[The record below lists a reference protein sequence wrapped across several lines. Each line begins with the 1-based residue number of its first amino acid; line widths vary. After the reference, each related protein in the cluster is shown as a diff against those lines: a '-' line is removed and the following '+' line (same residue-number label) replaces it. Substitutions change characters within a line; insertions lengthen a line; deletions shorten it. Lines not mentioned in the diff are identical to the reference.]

1 METRAI
7 NRKLM
12 KQLTDERLRL
22 RTFGKQ
28 RAIKIGARLD
38 EFKAAQHLTEISSY
52 PPARLHPLHG
62 DHEGLFSVDVSA
74 NFRMIFAG
82 FNQNGEQSVA
92 PSDVTIVMIVEV
104 EDYH

>member
-12 KQLTDERLRL
+12 KQLTDERLRM

-52 PPARLHPLHG
+52 HRHAYIHYM
-62 DHEGLFSVDVSA
+62 A
-74 NFRMIFAG
+74 IMK
-82 FNQNGEQSVA
+82 
-92 PSDVTIVMIVEV
+92 
-104 EDYH
+104 DYFPWM